1 MRGDVFFWAAVAL
14 LLFAAEVLAPGA
26 AMLWLAFAATAV
38 FIIVFAVAGLP
49 MLAQAV
55 LFAAL
60 AVVSILVWRR
70 WFRAHQRESENPALN
85 RRTAALIGRV
95 VDLREP
101 IVGGR
106 GRVQIADAFWDVV
119 GPDLPAGARVRIV
132 SAEGMTL
139 RVDADG

>member
-38 FIIVFAVAGLP
+38 FLIVFAVSGLS
-49 MLAQAV
+49 MLLQAV
-55 LFAAL
+55 LFAVL

-70 WFRAHQRESENPALN
+70 WFRAHQRESDNPALN

-106 GRVQIADAFWDVV
+106 GRVQIADAVWDVV
-119 GPDLPAGARVRIV
+119 GPDQPVGARVKIV
-132 SAEGMTL
+132 AAEGMTL

>member
-1 MRGDVFFWAAVAL
+1 M
-14 LLFAAEVLAPGA
+14 LAPGA
-26 AMLWLAFAATAV
+26 AMLWLALAATAV
-38 FIIVFAVAGLP
+38 FLVVFAVPGLS

-55 LFAAL
+55 LFAVL
-60 AVVSILVWRR
+60 AIVAILVWRR
-70 WFRAHQRESENPALN
+70 WFRVHQRESDNPALN

-95 VDLREP
+95 VALREP
-101 IVGGR
+101 IVGGH

-119 GPDLPAGARVRIV
+119 GPDLPAGTRVRIV

>member
-38 FIIVFAVAGLP
+38 FLIVFAVPGLS
-49 MLAQAV
+49 MLAQAL
-55 LFAAL
+55 LFAVLSIVA
-60 AVVSILVWRR
+60 ILVWRK
-70 WFRAHQRESENPALN
+70 WFRAHERVSDNPALN

-119 GPDLPAGARVRIV
+119 GPDLPVGARVRIV

>member
-38 FIIVFAVAGLP
+38 FLVVFAVSGLS
-49 MLAQAV
+49 MLLQAV
-55 LFAAL
+55 LFAVL
-60 AVVSILVWRR
+60 AIVSILVWRR
-70 WFRAHQRESENPALN
+70 WFRAHQRESDNPALN

-119 GPDLPAGARVRIV
+119 GPDLPAGARVKIV
-132 SAEGMTL
+132 AAEGMTL